1 MPVRD
6 AKACDVSLVEQW
18 RADRR
23 GRINGGKRRAILSKD
38 SSGLDRQL
46 GMNMDVDR
54 EIRVLEEIKKERQY
68 VDRGEGK
75 LPLEIQIEI

>member
-1 MPVRD
+1 
-6 AKACDVSLVEQW
+6 
-18 RADRR
+18 
-23 GRINGGKRRAILSKD
+23 
-38 SSGLDRQL
+38 
-46 GMNMDVDR
+46 MDVDR